1 MSDHHNKIGPFLAT
15 MVVASTMIG
24 SGVYLLPAS
33 LGAIGS
39 ITILAWLA
47 ATVGAALIGGTFVWL
62 AILSPG
68 TAGLFSYIRDAFGP
82 LAGFVVGALYWAS
95 CIVAAVA
102 VALAVTGYVGVLA
115 PFFATPAGMMI
126 STVAVLWLFV
136 GANVVGPR
144 FVARLQSG
152 SMLLG
157 LVPVLV
163 AAIGGWLWFHGSVF
177 AASWNVSGEP
187 ALAVLPRATVMVFW
201 AFLGIETA
209 IILTVRVRNPLRDI
223 PIGTLAGLLVAA
235 SLYIAASAA
244 IMGLLPAATLA
255 KSNAPFADAVA
266 PILGASAAGAI
277 ALCAMLK
284 ASGTLGATLLLTVET
299 AESES
304 VLGAMRAV
312 ATTSGASRVS
322 FGNLV
327 FTGVL
332 TSLVAVASASPTL
345 ARQFTIVTNV
355 AVVLG
360 LMVYGAAGLALLR
373 LSQALPV
380 SQRFWARATACGG
393 ALFSFALIA
402 ASEPDLLVWSGG
414 AAVLAT
420 IVYAAARG
428 WRAGI
433 ARRVAET

>member
-15 MVVASTMIG
+15 MIVASTMIG

-33 LGAIGS
+33 LAAIGS

-47 ATVGAALIGGTFVWL
+47 ATAGAALIGGVFVWL
-62 AILSPG
+62 AILNPG
-68 TAGLFSYIRDAFGP
+68 TPGLFSYIDHAFGP
-82 LAGFVVGALYWAS
+82 LAGFVTGALYWAS

-102 VALAVTGYVGVLA
+102 VALAVTGYLGALV
-115 PFFATPAGMMI
+115 PFFVTPAGMMI
-126 STVAVLWLFV
+126 STVAALWLFI
-136 GANVVGPR
+136 GANIVGPR
-144 FVARLQSG
+144 FVARLQSW

-157 LVPVLV
+157 LVPVAI
-163 AAIGGWLWFHGSVF
+163 AAIGGWFWFRGSVF
-177 AASWNVSGEP
+177 EASWNVTGQP

-209 IILTVRVRNPLRDI
+209 IILSVRVRNPVRDV

-235 SLYIAASAA
+235 VLYMAASGA
-244 IMGLLPAATLA
+244 IMGLLPAAALA
-255 KSNAPFADAVA
+255 RSTAPFADAIA
-266 PILGASAAGAI
+266 PILGASVAGAI

-284 ASGTLGATLLLTVET
+284 ACGTLGAGLLLAVES
-299 AESES
+299 AESEA
-304 VLGAMRAV
+304 VLGPMRTV
-312 ATTSGASRVS
+312 ARTNIAPRVS
-322 FGNLV
+322 LGNLV

-332 TSLVAVASASPTL
+332 TSLVAIASTSPTL

-355 AVVLG
+355 AVVLS

-373 LSQALPV
+373 LSHALP
-380 SQRFWARATACGG
+380 SLQRFWARATAG
-393 ALFSFALIA
+393 AGAVCSFALIA

-414 AAVLAT
+414 AAVLAA
-420 IVYAAARG
+420 IVYAAARVR
-428 WRAGI
+428 RAGI